1 MTDIL
6 DNLLTP
12 QQIAERIKASAGVTL
27 ATRTIWEKARRIGV
41 AKKIGRSMLIHVDD
55 IPKLLEPESKPNLW
69 PRSGEPAVYL
79 PSGPRSSTNRA
90 LALLKKNR
98 KQKKND

>member
-1 MTDIL
+1 VTDIL
-6 DNLLTP
+6 DNLLSP
-12 QQIAERIKASAGVTL
+12 QQIAERIKASSGVTL
-27 ATRTIWEKARRIGV
+27 APRTIWEKARRIGV
-41 AKKIGRSMLIHVDD
+41 AKKIGRSMLIDADD

-79 PSGPRSSTNRA
+79 PSGPRSSKDRA

-98 KQKKND
+98 RRQKND